1 MISNLL
7 INTVAPEL
15 GNYSLVIYKYF
26 APTALRK
33 IPTESIFKNS
43 ANAGGVPDILNDTME
58 RR

>member
-1 MISNLL
+1 MF
-7 INTVAPEL
+7 
-15 GNYSLVIYKYF
+15 LVLFYKYF